1 MSIRK
6 RFILLVV
13 LSLTA
18 VLSAAGQS
26 LFDNAYHR
34 RALELQRLA
43 ERNLETGEYDESIR
57 LSREAGIFADLSAK
71 YGEMLYH
78 RYKADNQIRRAN
90 ERITYARGI
99 EADRNFPEEYFDAIG
114 AYENSRQLFSEGEA
128 AYRTVNGY
136 LRNPEAAEGTDEFE
150 IGIAKYSAS
159 EATAQIVQHRLK
171 DIRIVVK
178 EAPKPAEEPEVIV
191 LALPAAEPVFP
202 RFYTVRL
209 IPEGRDCF
217 WRIAEY
223 DFVFGDRA
231 KWPLLYEL
239 NKDKIKDPN
248 NPHLIHPGQVFEIPS
263 IDGEK
268 REGMYDPAV
277 EYPSILD
284 R

>member
-6 RFILLVV
+6 RLILLVV
-13 LSLTA
+13 LSMTA

-43 ERNLETGEYDESIR
+43 ERNLEDGEYDESIR

-78 RYKADNQIRRAN
+78 RYKADNGIRRAN
-90 ERITYARGI
+90 ERLTYARGI
-99 EADRNFPEEYFDAIG
+99 EADRNFPSEYSDAIR
-114 AYENSRQLFSEGEA
+114 AFENARQLFSEGEA
-128 AYRTVNGY
+128 AYRAVNEY
-136 LRNPEAAEGTDEFE
+136 LRNAEAAVGTDEFE

-159 EATAQIVQHRLK
+159 EATAMIVDHRLK
-171 DIRIVVK
+171 DIRIVVR
-178 EAPKPAEEPEVIV
+178 EAPKPVEEPEVIV
-191 LALPAAEPVFP
+191 LALPSAEPVFP
-202 RFYTVRL
+202 QFYTVRL
-209 IPEGRDCF
+209 IPELRDCF

-223 DFVFGDRA
+223 DFIFGDRA

-239 NKDKIKDPN
+239 NKDKLKDPN

-263 IDGEK
+263 LKGEK
-268 REGMYDPAV
+268 REGMYDPSV
-277 EYPSILD
+277 TYPSIKD
-284 R
+284 Y